1 MLHLWFSRKK
11 AFFVSLLAVLF
22 LLGGLNAAQAAGRVT
37 EGDFSFHGVA
47 LGESAEKL
55 HKAWGEPVFHKETR
69 VHGVAVRS
77 ESYPKDVDVMISR
90 RTGKVVDIRVN
101 LKWQKELELRNHVKY
116 GATSAWLQ
124 RTYGKTERQNI
135 GGVFY
140 YIYGRPAAKNAK
152 KKAAAGRAYDRMLLE
167 LDSED
172 WHLVRFRLTS
182 LPLTD
187 AEADER
193 ADEADPETIDPL
205 IAAKTIDTSALPKTE
220 TPKLTM
226 GGQP

>member
-22 LLGGLNAAQAAGRVT
+22 LLGGLHAAQAAGRVT
-37 EGDFSFHGVA
+37 EGDFTFHGVA
-47 LGESAEKL
+47 LGDSAEKL

-140 YIYGRPAAKNAK
+140 YIYARPTGK
-152 KKAAAGRAYDRMLLE
+152 KKTAGRAYDRMLFE

-182 LPLTD
+182 LSLTD

>member
-22 LLGGLNAAQAAGRVT
+22 LLGGLHAAQAAGRVT
-37 EGDFSFHGVA
+37 EGDFTFHGVA
-47 LGESAEKL
+47 LGDSAEKL
-55 HKAWGEPVFHKETR
+55 HKAWGEPVFHKDTR
-69 VHGVAVRS
+69 VKGVAVRT
-77 ESYPKDVDVMISR
+77 ESYPKDVDVMISQ

-140 YIYGRPAAKNAK
+140 YIYARPTGKKKTAGRP
-152 KKAAAGRAYDRMLLE
+152 YDRMLLE

-193 ADEADPETIDPL
+193 ADDADPEEIDPL
-205 IAAKTIDTSALPKTE
+205 IESKTIDTSALPKTE
-220 TPKLTM
+220 TPKLTI
-226 GGQP
+226 GGRP

>member
-22 LLGGLNAAQAAGRVT
+22 LLGGLHAAQAAGRVT
-37 EGDFSFHGVA
+37 EGDFTFHGVA
-47 LGESAEKL
+47 LGDSAEKL
-55 HKAWGEPVFHKETR
+55 HKAWGEPVFYKDTR
-69 VHGVAVRS
+69 VKGVAVRT

-101 LKWQKELELRNHVKY
+101 LKWQKDLELRNHVKY

-140 YIYGRPAAKNAK
+140 YIYARPTGKKKTAGRP
-152 KKAAAGRAYDRMLLE
+152 YDRMLLE

-193 ADEADPETIDPL
+193 ADDADPEEIDPL

>member
-22 LLGGLNAAQAAGRVT
+22 LLGGLHAAQAAGRVT
-37 EGDFSFHGVA
+37 EGDFTFHGVA
-47 LGESAEKL
+47 LGDSAEKL
-55 HKAWGEPVFHKETR
+55 HKAWGEPVFYKDTR
-69 VHGVAVRS
+69 VKGVAVRT

-101 LKWQKELELRNHVKY
+101 LKWQKDLELRNHVKY

-140 YIYGRPAAKNAK
+140 YIYARPTGKKKTAGRP
-152 KKAAAGRAYDRMLLE
+152 YDRMLLE

-193 ADEADPETIDPL
+193 ADDADPEEIDPL
-205 IAAKTIDTSALPKTE
+205 IESKTIDTSALPKTE
-220 TPKLTM
+220 TPKLTI
-226 GGQP
+226 GGRP